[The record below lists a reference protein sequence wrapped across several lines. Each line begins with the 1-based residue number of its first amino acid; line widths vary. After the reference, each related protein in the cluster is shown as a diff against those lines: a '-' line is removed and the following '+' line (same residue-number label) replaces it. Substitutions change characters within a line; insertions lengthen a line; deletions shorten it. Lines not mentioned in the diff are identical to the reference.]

1 MVEVLFGESEAA
13 SMKAAKSTVLI
24 SHTDGPVSV
33 WAAGKKKPPERPF
46 TGWVQGTAEEVIC
59 LNFMLDIGDISE
71 PIDSIYRKDFICEMY
86 LQEQWGTGSEMESEL
101 RNAVDCYANEIKRL
115 ENYLKENETVR
126 VWYSN
131 APYSMCGFYQL
142 CQMLLKYD
150 NEILAVKLPEHKV
163 CENFI
168 VSYQNWGEV
177 AAEEFAGF
185 LPQEKVVSREE
196 LRLYAGLWNE
206 LQEDNSPLRTVINGK
221 VMGAPENFYDYLIWK
236 KLGKEPV
243 KEARLIGDILG
254 YYPISVGV
262 WWYAKRIDFY
272 IEQGW
277 IKVTED
283 SEKKY
288 ARMICLAQK

>member
-33 WAAGKKKPPERPF
+33 WAAGKKTPPKRPF
-46 TGWVQGTAEEVIC
+46 TGWVQGTAEEVVC
-59 LNFMLDIGDISE
+59 LNVMLDIGDIRE
-71 PIDSIYRKDFICEMY
+71 PIDSSYRKDFICKMY
-86 LQEQWGTGSEMESEL
+86 LQEQWGTGSKMESEL
-101 RNAVDCYANEIKRL
+101 KYAVDCYVNEIERL

-142 CQMLLKYD
+142 CQLLLKYD
-150 NEILAVKLPEHKV
+150 NEIRAVKLPEHKV

-168 VSYQNWGEV
+168 VSYKNWAEV

-185 LPQEKVVSREE
+185 LQQEKVVSREE
-196 LRLYAGLWNE
+196 LRLYAGLWSE
-206 LQEDNSPLRTVINGK
+206 LKEDNSPLRTVINGK
-221 VMGAPENFYDYLIWK
+221 VIGAPEDFYDFLIWK
-236 KLGKEPV
+236 KLGKNPV
-243 KEARLIGDILG
+243 KEAHLIGDILG
-254 YYPISVGV
+254 YYPISVGDF
-262 WWYAKRIDFY
+262 WYAKRIDFY
-272 IEQGW
+272 IEQGR

-283 SEKKY
+283 SGKKY
-288 ARMICLAQK
+288 ARMICLA